1 MFNQIVPKF
10 GRQCQPLCL
19 RFGRGLCT
27 KGNKDIPIR
36 APWRR
41 HDRWGD
47 RGLFPSENFF
57 WPFGWRR
64 ARGPFEELE
73 DMSRTMDKM
82 MRRVFS
88 DPFYYG
94 RPSHFAESGTRT
106 EVDQVPY
113 FIHLTLKVP
122 ITTVA
127 DDINIFH
134 CFSEKIRHDV
144 SDSHMK
150 NQALFYSENKS
161 KKLKCRLLQFLLAL

>member
-1 MFNQIVPKF
+1 MLNQIVPKF

-47 RGLFPSENFF
+47 RGLSPSENFF

-82 MRRVFS
+82 MRRMFS

-94 RPSHFAESGTRT
+94 RPSTIAESGART

-113 FIHLTLKVP
+113 LTLKAP
-122 ITTVA
+122 ITTAA
-127 DDINIFH
+127 DDIHIYFFIIF
-134 CFSEKIRHDV
+134 R
-144 SDSHMK
+144 
-150 NQALFYSENKS
+150 ENKT
-161 KKLKCRLLQFLLAL
+161 